1 MVLLKLAFDQQKY
14 WALKLSTFHYG
25 SIKIE
30 EMENKFN
37 VVFESTFHYG
47 SIKILNLQLDC
58 FRGDN
63 NLHSTMV
70 LLK

>member
-47 SIKILNLQLDC
+47 SIKIC
-58 FRGDN
+58 I
-63 NLHSTMV
+63 
-70 LLK
+70 